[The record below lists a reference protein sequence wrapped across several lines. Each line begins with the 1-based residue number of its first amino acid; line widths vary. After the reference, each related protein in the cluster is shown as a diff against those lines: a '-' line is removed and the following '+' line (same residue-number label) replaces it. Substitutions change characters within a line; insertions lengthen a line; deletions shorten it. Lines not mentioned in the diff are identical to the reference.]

1 MKLTR
6 RFCQLLILVTILSFG
21 ISAVTAQS
29 DALQVMGPWL
39 ASEADAFELVLDGYR
54 ESAGI
59 AIEYEGT
66 DQILPALT
74 TRVAAGSPP
83 DLAILPVAQGLK
95 ELAAQGALVSL
106 NSMSDAINENFDAG
120 WIEQFTIDGE
130 IYAIPT
136 RSNVQTVLWFNPEV
150 VGEPPTS
157 WAAFTEHCDAV
168 AAAGNSCTAGLG
180 QTSWTLG
187 ILFSSVYLSTHGLD
201 MWNGLMA
208 GDIAWNDASVAEA
221 FNRITTFYGD
231 DYAAGGAVGAL
242 GTGLVD
248 GIALV
253 FGTSPDAQFVNAG
266 SWAGGIAIAAIN
278 ADLVEGE
285 TIDYIAFPGDEAG
298 EGAIVASA
306 DVAVMFN
313 DSEATAG
320 LMSFLMSAEGQA
332 LFAPSGY
339 TVANK
344 HVDAGLYS
352 GLTARTAELLATSAI
367 GPDINS
373 PLPNEVVNALMEAV
387 GAAILDPDSIESVL
401 DDLQAVASG

>member
-1 MKLTR
+1 M
-6 RFCQLLILVTILSFG
+6 
-21 ISAVTAQS
+21 
-29 DALQVMGPWL
+29 
-39 ASEADAFELVLDGYR
+39 
-54 ESAGI
+54 
-59 AIEYEGT
+59 
-66 DQILPALT
+66 T
-74 TRVAAGSPP
+74 TR
-83 DLAILPVAQGLK
+83 PVARWALWARAWSMASPWY
-95 ELAAQGALVSL
+95 LAPV
-106 NSMSDAINENFDAG
+106 
-120 WIEQFTIDGE
+120 
-130 IYAIPT
+130 
-136 RSNVQTVLWFNPEV
+136 
-150 VGEPPTS
+150 
-157 WAAFTEHCDAV
+157 
-168 AAAGNSCTAGLG
+168 
-180 QTSWTLG
+180 
-187 ILFSSVYLSTHGLD
+187 
-201 MWNGLMA
+201 
-208 GDIAWNDASVAEA
+208 
-221 FNRITTFYGD
+221 
-231 DYAAGGAVGAL
+231 
-242 GTGLVD
+242 
-248 GIALV
+248 
-253 FGTSPDAQFVNAG
+253 PDAQFVNAG

-387 GAAILDPDSIESVL
+387 GGGHSGSGQHRIGAGRS
-401 DDLQAVASG
+401 ASRRQRLAPAWGLSAFAQRNLSL

>member
-1 MKLTR
+1 
-6 RFCQLLILVTILSFG
+6 
-21 ISAVTAQS
+21 
-29 DALQVMGPWL
+29 MGPWL
-39 ASEADAFELVLDGYR
+39 ASEADAFEAVLDGFR
-54 ESAGI
+54 ESASI

-83 DLAILPVAQGLK
+83 DVAILPVAQGLK

-106 NSMSDAINENFDAG
+106 NSMSDVITENFDAG
-120 WIEQFTIDGE
+120 WINQFTIDGE

-136 RSNVQTVLWFNPEV
+136 RSNVQTVLWFNPEA
-150 VGEPPTS
+150 VGDPPTS
-157 WAAFTEHCDAV
+157 WSAFTEHCDAV
-168 AAAGNSCTAGLG
+168 AAEGNSCTAGLG
-180 QTSWTLG
+180 QTSWTLT
-187 ILFSSVYLSTHGLD
+187 ILFSSVYLSTHGLE
-201 MWNGLMA
+201 MWNGLMS
-208 GDIAWNDASVAEA
+208 GDIPWNDPSVAEA
-221 FNRITTFYGD
+221 FNRITVFYGD

-266 SWAGGIAIAAIN
+266 SWAGGIAINAIN

-298 EGAIVASA
+298 EDTIVAAA
-306 DVAVMFN
+306 DVAVIFN

-332 LFAPSGY
+332 LFAPNGFA
-339 TVANK
+339 VANK
-344 HVDAGLYS
+344 HVDLGLYS

-367 GPDINS
+367 GPDVNS
-373 PLPNEVVNALMEAV
+373 PLPADVVSALIEAV
-387 GAAILDPDSIESVL
+387 AAAILDPESIESVL
-401 DDLQAVASG
+401 DDLQAIASG